1 MLRRR
6 SLFFVIAVV
15 AAAGTL
21 AAAGSASNSAP
32 RKTARAQAFLPAGV
46 VSSGAN
52 WAITGGDLAGSGYS
66 TLNQINTKN
75 VSKLKMIWEKSY
87 NNAGQGFNKPQNQ
100 PIVVS
105 ASGLPMNPTM
115 FLEYNQGVLALN
127 PTTGAILWK
136 YQGIKEKGGP
146 LAGTGSQNG
155 IGRAISYGNGMIFA
169 GQQDGSVVALN
180 AKNGSPVWTVDTTGA
195 GTTGQG
201 NVFGET
207 NPPTTYYNEGG
218 NGLVFAAPNGGDQP
232 LRGHFDAYDAKSGKL
247 VWRTWTTPDP
257 TQLPFIL
264 SWGNPAQSATG
275 GAAVWSLP
283 TIDPQTH
290 TVYFGTG
297 NAFPYNN
304 RAPGKNL
311 WTESLMALNTQT
323 GGLKWYFQTTHHD
336 EWDYDDPNPPVR
348 VNVNI
353 NGKTVPVVA
362 MGSKNGWLY
371 VLNAKNG
378 SYVPNYAIPEV
389 KVQDL
394 NDGKGAALN
403 STWPT
408 QPEPSGGAGEI
419 LPHCLTASDAAAII
433 PGFPNAPNGTKIVP
447 TCTYAHPYSDAYYTW
462 YPAYSGGINWN
473 RMSYNPKT
481 NDLYI
486 CASISVMGFEN
497 ISPTNPNQS
506 FIGTFLGGD
515 GGTISALNMST
526 NKLDWQ
532 VKIPR
537 NYDTP
542 GGPTVRNGTCYSGTL
557 ATAGGLVFAAQNVDG
572 FTEGSPPVPGI
583 FYAYDAKSGKQLWSF
598 TNPQGSTIHAAPV
611 TYMVNGKQYI
621 AIMMHSLLNPQG
633 SHNFTPGSATS
644 PPVDHL
650 TVFALS

>member
-1 MLRRR
+1 MLRR
-6 SLFFVIAVV
+6 SLYL
-15 AAAGTL
+15 L
-21 AAAGSASNSAP
+21 AAAGAAAATIVGAGAASNAAP
-32 RKTARAQAFLPAGV
+32 RAASAFLPAGLV
-46 VSSGAN
+46 PSSAD
-52 WAITGGDLAGSGYS
+52 WATPGGDLAGSGYS
-66 TLNQINTKN
+66 TLTQINSKN
-75 VSKLKMIWEKSY
+75 VSKLRMVWQKSY
-87 NNAGQGFNKPQNQ
+87 NNPGQGFNKPQNQ
-100 PIVVS
+100 PIVIS
-105 ASGLPMNPTM
+105 GKGLPMNPTM
-115 FLEYNQGVLALN
+115 FLEYNQGVVALN
-127 PTTGAILWK
+127 PTTGDILWK
-136 YQGIKEKGGP
+136 YEGAKEKTGA
-146 LAGTGSQNG
+146 LAGLGAQNG
-155 IGRAISYGNGMIFA
+155 IGRALSFGEGMIFA

-180 AKNGSPVWTVDTTGA
+180 AKTGAPVWTVDTTGA

-207 NPPTTYYNEGG
+207 NPPTTYFNAGG
-218 NGLVFAAPNGGDQP
+218 TGLVLAAPNGGDQP
-232 LRGHFDAYDAKSGKL
+232 LRGHLDAYEAKSGKL

-275 GAAVWSLP
+275 GSAVWSLP
-283 TIDPQTH
+283 TVDPQLG

-297 NAFPYNN
+297 NAFPYNG

-311 WTESLMALNTQT
+311 WTESLMAVNSKS
-323 GGLKWYFQTTHHD
+323 GVLKWYFQTTHHD

-353 NGKTVPVVA
+353 NGKTTPVVA

-371 VLNAKNG
+371 VLQAKNG
-378 SYVPNYAIPEV
+378 SYVPNFPIPEV

-403 STWPT
+403 NTWPT

-419 LPHCLTASDAAAII
+419 LPHCLTAADAAAII
-433 PGFPNAPNGTKIVP
+433 PGFPTAPNGTKIIP
-447 TCTYAHPYSDAYYTW
+447 SCTYATPYSDAYYAW

-473 RMSYNPKT
+473 RMSYNPNT

-497 ISPTNPNQS
+497 ASPTSPTQS
-506 FIGTFLGGD
+506 FVGTFLGGD

-537 NYDTP
+537 SYDTP

-557 ATAGGLVFAAQNVDG
+557 TTAGGLVFVAQNVDG
-572 FTEGSPPVPGI
+572 FTEGSPTVPGV
-583 FYAYDAKSGKQLWSF
+583 FYAYDAKTGKQLWSF
-598 TNPQGSTIHAAPV
+598 TNNQGSTIRAAPV
-611 TYMVNGKQYI
+611 TYMVNGKQYV
-621 AIMMHSLLNPQG
+621 AVMMHSLYNPGGVTGPRAFVTG
-633 SHNFTPGSATS
+633 SPTT
-644 PPVDHL
+644 PPVDRL
-650 TVFALS
+650 TVFGL